1 MGADLSQKAQASKGT
16 LFPFGA
22 LRAQVGHYRLFTPQV
37 AVIPLGEEKDMEKYM
52 GKAI

>member
-1 MGADLSQKAQASKGT
+1 MGVDPSQKAQASKGT

-22 LRAQVGHYRLFTPQV
+22 LRAQVGYRLFNSQV
-37 AVIPLGEEKDMEKYM
+37 AVIPLGEEKDMGKYM